1 MYLESVTIRNTFD
14 IDVPFIHLYL
24 WSFSVRN
31 SSELIKNIL
40 GECDA
45 IKSIC
50 QQIQQIAPT
59 NCTVLISGATGSGK
73 GFVAQNIFDSSN
85 RIEQPFIHINCATP
99 PETAIEAEIF
109 GHHRKTLL
117 SHHEPSLEQLKTING
132 GTLLIDEISELAPEC
147 QAYFL
152 EVLELIEKHNLTESD
167 PIDVRLIV
175 TAQHDLKTLA
185 QQNRFNQ
192 RLYYHLNIFTIAIP
206 PLRDRGADKIKIA
219 EKLLHQACKKYGKN
233 IAGFSADAIKAIN
246 DYHWP
251 GNYRELR
258 NTIER
263 AVVLTQGDFLN
274 ASQLV
279 LESPPAP
286 QPEAINNSVA
296 TPAEEP
302 ELSLEDYFQHYV
314 LEHQDHMTETE
325 LAKKLGISRKC
336 LWERRQKYGI
346 PRKKNAST

>member
-1 MYLESVTIRNTFD
+1 MI
-14 IDVPFIHLYL
+14 
-24 WSFSVRN
+24 N
-31 SSELIKNIL
+31 SSVLIKSIL

-50 QQIQQIAPT
+50 QQISQIAPT
-59 NCTVLISGATGSGK
+59 NCTVLISGSTGSGK
-73 GFVAQNIFDSSN
+73 GLVAQNLFDLSG
-85 RIEQPFIHINCATP
+85 RTDEKFIHINCATP

-109 GHHRKTLL
+109 GHHRQSLL
-117 SHHEPSLEQLKTING
+117 AHHEPSLNQLKAMTG

-152 EVLELIEKHNLTESD
+152 EVLELIERHNMNTEE

-175 TAQHDLKTLA
+175 TTQHDLKSLA
-185 QQNRFNQ
+185 QQNSFNQ

-206 PLRDRGADKIKIA
+206 PLRDRGADKTKIA
-219 EKLLHQACKKYGKN
+219 EKLLKQACKKYAKN
-233 IAGFSADAIKAIN
+233 IQGFSIDAIVAIN

-263 AVVLTQGDFLN
+263 AVVLAQSERLN
-274 ASQLV
+274 ADQLV
-279 LESPPAP
+279 LENTPRIIEPST
-286 QPEAINNSVA
+286 QPLASITAKKINS
-296 TPAEEP
+296 EDP

-314 LEHQDHMTETE
+314 LDHQEHMTETE

-336 LWERRQKYGI
+336 LWERRQKYGL
-346 PRKKNAST
+346 PRKKSSSAAG

>member
-1 MYLESVTIRNTFD
+1 MYVI
-14 IDVPFIHLYL
+14 
-24 WSFSVRN
+24 N
-31 SSELIKNIL
+31 SSTLIKNIL

-50 QQIQQIAPT
+50 QQISQIAPT
-59 NCTVLISGATGSGK
+59 NCTALISGQTGSGK
-73 GFVAQNIFDSSN
+73 GLVAQNVFDLSGRTEEVFTN
-85 RIEQPFIHINCATP
+85 INCATP

-109 GHHRKTLL
+109 GHHRKSLL
-117 SHHEPSLEQLKTING
+117 SHHEASLDQLKAMNG

-152 EVLELIEKHNLTESD
+152 EVLELIEKHNMSTEE

-175 TAQHDLKTLA
+175 TTQHDLKTLS

-192 RLYYHLNIFTIAIP
+192 RLYYHLNIFTIVIP

-219 EKLLHQACKKYGKN
+219 EKLLIQACKKYGKN
-233 IAGFSADAIKAIN
+233 IRGFAVDAIAAIN

-263 AVVLTQGDFLN
+263 AVVLAQCELLN
-274 ASQLV
+274 ADQLV
-279 LESPPAP
+279 LESVPPSSETSPAKTSTNTDKP
-286 QPEAINNSVA
+286 ANND
-296 TPAEEP
+296 P

-314 LEHQDHMTETE
+314 LEHQEHMTETE
-325 LAKKLGISRKC
+325 LAQKLGISRKC

-346 PRKKNAST
+346 PRKKNGTPSA

>member
-1 MYLESVTIRNTFD
+1 MI
-14 IDVPFIHLYL
+14 
-24 WSFSVRN
+24 N
-31 SSELIKNIL
+31 SSTLIKNIL

-59 NCTVLISGATGSGK
+59 NCTVLISGTTGSGK
-73 GFVAQNIFDSSN
+73 GLVAQNIFDLSGRTEEN
-85 RIEQPFIHINCATP
+85 FVHINCTTP
-99 PETAIEAEIF
+99 PETPIEAEIF
-109 GHHRKTLL
+109 GHHRKSLL
-117 SHHEPSLEQLKTING
+117 SHHEPSLDQLKAMNG
-132 GTLLIDEISELAPEC
+132 GTLMIDEISELAPEC

-152 EVLELIEKHNLTESD
+152 EVLELIERHNMSSD
-167 PIDVRLIV
+167 DTIDVRLIV
-175 TAQHDLKTLA
+175 TTQHNLKTLS

-219 EKLLHQACKKYGKN
+219 EKLLTQACRKYGKN
-233 IAGFSADAIKAIN
+233 IRGFSLEAVAAIN

-263 AVVLTQGDFLN
+263 AVVLAQCEYLN
-274 ASQLV
+274 ADQLV
-279 LESPPAP
+279 LESPPLQEAP
-286 QPEAINNSVA
+286 TPVTPAPAEA
-296 TPAEEP
+296 TPASDEP
-302 ELSLEDYFQHYV
+302 DMSLEDYFQHYV
-314 LEHQDHMTETE
+314 LDHQDGMSETE

-346 PRKKNAST
+346 PRKKGKAAATS